1 MPVKPKKIIM
11 IKSVSSQALLIIFIT
26 IIIVIVGLILKQNS
40 DKSVQNPPKEELKIL
55 STNPSPLEDATILP
69 TGFIEITLNKP
80 VVTSEFKHRFDP
92 ELEHEVE
99 VINGI
104 NSSYGK
110 TFKLHFKKPL
120 QLGSGYTLFILP
132 NTHTEDGLKLDKEII
147 YHFKTIGYR
156 GV

>member
-1 MPVKPKKIIM
+1 MPIKIN
-11 IKSVSSQALLIIFIT
+11 IKFIIFIT
-26 IIIVIVGLILKQNS
+26 IIIVIFGGLIFKQNP
-40 DKSVQNPPKEELKIL
+40 DKPVQTLPKEELKII

-69 TGFIEITLNKP
+69 TGSIDITLNKP
-80 VVTSEFKHRFDP
+80 VVISEFKHRFDP

-99 VINGI
+99 VISGI
-104 NSSYGK
+104 NSSYGQ
-110 TFKLHFKKPL
+110 TFRISFKKPL